1 MKNFSVL
8 LFGFSL
14 FVSSCGSGALTDKI
28 QNQQADFRKNTDTDT
43 QELGQEP
50 LSVPVLD
57 NLTTQQKSKLLSLV
71 EQKQYVEAIDYL
83 KRELEESPNDNGVRV
98 LLSAFYVLQEQA
110 DQALLILQ
118 KWSPDA
124 AYYLEQLQ
132 NRFKNNL
139 LEQDILDH
147 LKASSGEAI
156 SGLFANLSV
165 PQASVAKEA
174 ADKYGPL
181 IKEWNLDPV
190 QEFQEPANN
199 AYQVKVV
206 MALNADTQGLGDY
219 IAQMVQREDYS
230 PELQMPGQQVEQTLK
245 GKLSLDDLGRDASDQ
260 RWLQMQWYDEG
271 SSLKVPGYSDQER
284 LEQAFQYG
292 LNNELARGPF
302 LLKLNANLRLETFY
316 TPSQMSPDIVERF
329 LFLAH
334 TLMVK
339 FTDGAFV
346 QGPPRNGLK
355 KNGMHQVNTK
365 RSIAL

>member
-1 MKNFSVL
+1 MRFKIPYEGSGYEKFFSVL

-132 NRFKNNL
+132 N
-139 LEQDILDH
+139 EI
-147 LKASSGEAI
+147 
-156 SGLFANLSV
+156 
-165 PQASVAKEA
+165 
-174 ADKYGPL
+174 
-181 IKEWNLDPV
+181 
-190 QEFQEPANN
+190 
-199 AYQVKVV
+199 
-206 MALNADTQGLGDY
+206 
-219 IAQMVQREDYS
+219 
-230 PELQMPGQQVEQTLK
+230 
-245 GKLSLDDLGRDASDQ
+245 
-260 RWLQMQWYDEG
+260 
-271 SSLKVPGYSDQER
+271 
-284 LEQAFQYG
+284 
-292 LNNELARGPF
+292 
-302 LLKLNANLRLETFY
+302 
-316 TPSQMSPDIVERF
+316 
-329 LFLAH
+329 
-334 TLMVK
+334 
-339 FTDGAFV
+339 
-346 QGPPRNGLK
+346 
-355 KNGMHQVNTK
+355 
-365 RSIAL
+365 